1 MIENA
6 NDTEATEVS
15 RPAGNFWWKE
25 TEVLV
30 INTYGTEH
38 EFDSVE
44 AIVEAIFTNSELFE
58 FANADEI
65 LKVEEVT
72 EYRIDNL
79 GHRSAW
85 DYALRVTWT
94 YGDNV
99 IDEDDNETD
108 ELNTQQT
115 YIQWKTKNIYI
126 GSVDK

>member
-15 RPAGNFWWKE
+15 RPTGDFWWKK
-25 TEVLV
+25 TRVLV

-79 GHRSAW
+79 GQRSAW

-94 YGDNV
+94 YGERV
-99 IDEDDNETD
+99 LDENDNETD
-108 ELNTQQT
+108 ELITQQT
-115 YIQWKTKNIYI
+115 YIQYESKSIYI